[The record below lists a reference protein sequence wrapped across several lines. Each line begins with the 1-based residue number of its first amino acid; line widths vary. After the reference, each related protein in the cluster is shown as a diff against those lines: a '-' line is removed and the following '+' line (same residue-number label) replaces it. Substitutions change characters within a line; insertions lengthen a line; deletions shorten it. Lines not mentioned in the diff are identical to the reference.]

1 MTADMKMRLKKT
13 KRMMKEEGTPVTF
26 GKRFDF
32 VFSIGEDCGCAMN
45 LRRFGLRI
53 MSSPFDWVNSA
64 SFGTRIDL
72 LCKAFDGFCD
82 RESLVFEPQNPN
94 VTPFVAHHD
103 TYFDKRFG
111 FRFIHDF
118 DKDVPLD
125 ESYPRVREKYDRRI
139 ARTLGKIRQ
148 SRHVLAV
155 WWSRDKIV
163 PTEEIAEAVDRLRK
177 TFPNSDMNLMVCQ
190 NAPKRGRSLSFER
203 IGDSGLRVL
212 SCFAPDPDKT
222 DGDERANRALF
233 RRIRVSRGIRLIQLK
248 RMTVAGLSKFCGL
261 WHFSRDKRKA
271 ARSKYKERMEIWM
284 QTFARWRSRRGATR
298 AAR

>member
-1 MTADMKMRLKKT
+1 M
-13 KRMMKEEGTPVTF
+13 TF

-82 RESLVFEPQNPN
+82 RESLVFEARDPN
-94 VTPFVAHHD
+94 ATLFDANHD

-118 DKDVPLD
+118 DRGVPLD

-139 ARTLGKIRQ
+139 VRTLGKIRQ

-163 PTEEIAEAVDRLRK
+163 PSEEIAEAVGRLRK
-177 TFPNSDMNLMVCQ
+177 AFPDSDMNLMVCQ
-190 NAPKRGRSLSFER
+190 NDLKGGMGLSFER

-212 SCFAPDPDKT
+212 SGFAPDPDKMG
-222 DGDERANRALF
+222 GDKRANRVLF
-233 RRIRVSRGIRLIQLK
+233 RRIRVSREVRL
-248 RMTVAGLSKFCGL
+248 MGLVWMAAVGFSKFCGL
-261 WHFSRDKRKA
+261 WHFSRDKCKA
-271 ARSKYKERMEIWM
+271 AGSKYKERMERWM
-284 QTFARWRSRRGATR
+284 RTFARSRSRRGAE
-298 AAR
+298 